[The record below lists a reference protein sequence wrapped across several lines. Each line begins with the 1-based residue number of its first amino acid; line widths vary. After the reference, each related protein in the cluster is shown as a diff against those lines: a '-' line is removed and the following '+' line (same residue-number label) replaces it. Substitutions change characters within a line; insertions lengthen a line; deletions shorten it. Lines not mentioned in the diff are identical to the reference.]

1 MIKSDAFGM
10 EVETVGGRTVKGVAL
25 DRAVESVGMSTMH
38 TQLVGASGLGL
49 QDDALAVGSGVVR
62 DGRFAMC
69 VVNLLSWSVQ
79 RVGRQWQGYDSL

>member
-49 QDDALAVGSGVVR
+49 QDDALAVGSGVVC
-62 DGRFAMC
+62 DGWFAMD

-79 RVGRQWQGYDSL
+79 RVGSQWQGNDSL